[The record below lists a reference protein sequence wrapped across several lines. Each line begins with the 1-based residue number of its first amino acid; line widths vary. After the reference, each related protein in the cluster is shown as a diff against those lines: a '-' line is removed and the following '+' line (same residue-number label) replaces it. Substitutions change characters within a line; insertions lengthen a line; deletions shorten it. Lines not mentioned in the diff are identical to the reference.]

1 MIDHRQTT
9 DILVSSF
16 KYVQYS
22 TVQYSIA
29 NQNHET
35 TNDSCCW
42 SFQIVKGLIN
52 INNRFKK

>member
-22 TVQYSIA
+22 TVQYSTVLQIKITKR
-29 NQNHET
+29 QT
-35 TNDSCCW
+35 T
-42 SFQIVKGLIN
+42 VVAGH
-52 INNRFKK
+52 FKS

>member
-22 TVQYSIA
+22 TVQYCKSKSR
-29 NQNHET
+29 
-35 TNDSCCW
+35 NDKRQLLLVIS
-42 SFQIVKGLIN
+42 
-52 INNRFKK
+52 NRKRPSKHKQPF